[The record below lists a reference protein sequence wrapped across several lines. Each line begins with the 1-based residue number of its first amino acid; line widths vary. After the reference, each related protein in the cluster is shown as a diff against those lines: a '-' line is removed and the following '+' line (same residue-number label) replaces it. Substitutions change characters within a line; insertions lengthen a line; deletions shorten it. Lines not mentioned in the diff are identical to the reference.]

1 MKKLLITAGL
11 LFATLGASAQFHA
24 DLRAGATASAI
35 GDQHLKMG
43 IRAGAGVEYLFTERW
58 GLRSGLFFSMKGAT
72 TSNNVFNYDA
82 DKATRLSCLDLPG
95 RSPRLVP
102 PLTTLAAGPARRSLR
117 LLPAPSVRARRRRFR
132 RSPLGDRG
140 RFRRGFH
147 HRAFRHRPRN
157 SIRTDAADETRLRPQ
172 HDLRRDAGLSVLNP
186 APANKKTPLPVRERR
201 FSDTPQNGPTGI
213 TRPAALSDY

>member
-82 DKATRLSCLDLPG
+82 DKATRLSCLDLPVEALVSFRLSQ
-95 RSPRLVP
+95 RSRLA
-102 PLTTLAAGPARRSLR
+102 LHGGPYVSC
-117 LLPAPSVRARRRRFR
+117 LLRFR

-201 FSDTPQNGPTGI
+201 FSIYRRTD
-213 TRPAALSDY
+213 RPA

>member
-72 TSNNVFNYDA
+72 TSNKVFNYDA
-82 DKATRLSCLDLPG
+82 DKATRLSCLDLPVEALVSFRLSQ
-95 RSPRLVP
+95 RSRLALHGGPYVSCLLHASVP
-102 PLTTLAAGPARRSLR
+102 DDAGFDVRRWEIG
-117 LLPAPSVRARRRRFR
+117 A
-132 RSPLGDRG
+132 
-140 RFRRGFH
+140 GFG
-147 HRAFRHRPRN
+147 
-157 SIRTDAADETRLRPQ
+157 ADFIIGHFVIGPEIQYGLTRLTKPGSG
-172 HDLRRDAGLSVLNP
+172 HNTTYTVTLGY
-186 APANKKTPLPVRERR
+186 R
-201 FSDTPQNGPTGI
+201 F
-213 TRPAALSDY
+213 

>member
-82 DKATRLSCLDLPG
+82 DKATRLSCLDLPVEALVSFRLSQ
-95 RSPRLVP
+95 RSRLALHGGPYVSCLLHASVP
-102 PLTTLAAGPARRSLR
+102 
-117 LLPAPSVRARRRRFR
+117 
-132 RSPLGDRG
+132 
-140 RFRRGFH
+140 
-147 HRAFRHRPRN
+147 
-157 SIRTDAADETRLRPQ
+157 E
-172 HDLRRDAGLSVLNP
+172 DAGFD
-186 APANKKTPLPVRERR
+186 VRRWEIGAGFGADFIIGHFVIGPEIQYGLTQLTKPGSGHNTTYAVTLGYR
-201 FSDTPQNGPTGI
+201 F
-213 TRPAALSDY
+213 

>member
-82 DKATRLSCLDLPG
+82 DKATRLSCLDLPVEALVSSASRNARGWPCTEVPTPPACSMRPCPTTPVSTFAAG
-95 RSPRLVP
+95 RS
-102 PLTTLAAGPARRSLR
+102 GPVSARISSSGISSS
-117 LLPAPSVRARRRRFR
+117 APKF
-132 RSPLGDRG
+132 
-140 RFRRGFH
+140 
-147 HRAFRHRPRN
+147 N
-157 SIRTDAADETRLRPQ
+157 TD
-172 HDLRRDAGLSVLNP
+172 
-186 APANKKTPLPVRERR
+186 
-201 FSDTPQNGPTGI
+201 
-213 TRPAALSDY
+213 